1 MVNYRETTRGQN
13 IKQFSKWANAT
24 PTEPPEEVTT
34 PESRQQE
41 AEAELKIIRGLL
53 ASGVAKVH
61 VDFVDDELA
70 ACVLAQLTEEE
81 RQRVVRGAPV
91 L

>member
-24 PTEPPEEVTT
+24 PTDPPEDVAT
-34 PESRQQE
+34 PESRRQE
-41 AEAELKIIRGLL
+41 VDAELKVIRGLL

-61 VDFVDDELA
+61 VDFADDELA
-70 ACVLAQLTEEE
+70 QCVLAELTEEE
-81 RQRVVRGAPV
+81 RQRVVRGTPV